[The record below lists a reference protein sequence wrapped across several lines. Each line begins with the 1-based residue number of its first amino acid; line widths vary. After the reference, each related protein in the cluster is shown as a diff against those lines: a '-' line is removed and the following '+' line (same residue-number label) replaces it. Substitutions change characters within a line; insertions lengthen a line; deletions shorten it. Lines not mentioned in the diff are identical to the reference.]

1 MRINILIPITGLSE
15 AAIKER
21 LEYIRGIA
29 EPGTEI
35 EAYQVEEGPAAIESQ
50 VDSLMAV
57 PHILKLVKKA
67 EAEGFDAT
75 IIWCGGD
82 PALEAA
88 RELVNIPVI
97 GPGESMKLLA
107 SMLGK
112 KPFRVTPNIP
122 VLEMRRDLDVTK
134 KIIRTIVEEKIEK
147 GEGDTFYL
155 GCLALWGVG
164 KALRAETGI
173 PIIDGAEA
181 SLKMA
186 EVSVKLG
193 LMHSR
198 AAYPKYPPPH
208 RKSSPVI

>member
-1 MRINILIPITGLSE
+1 LRINVVIPITGLSDK
-15 AAIKER
+15 AIQER

-29 EPGTEI
+29 DPGTEI

-50 VDSLMAV
+50 VDGLMAA
-57 PHILKLVKKA
+57 PQILKLVKRA
-67 EAEGFDAT
+67 EAEAFDAT

-112 KPFRVTPNIP
+112 KTCRVTPEIP
-122 VLEMRRDLDVTK
+122 VLEMRRDLDATK
-134 KIIRTIVEEKIEK
+134 RMIRSIVEEKIEK
-147 GEGDTFYL
+147 GEGDSFYL

-164 KALRAETGI
+164 SALRAELGI
-173 PIIDGAEA
+173 PIVDGAEA

-193 LMHSR
+193 LRHSR
-198 AAYPKYPPPH
+198 AAYPKYPLLH
-208 RKSSPVI
+208 RKSSPAI